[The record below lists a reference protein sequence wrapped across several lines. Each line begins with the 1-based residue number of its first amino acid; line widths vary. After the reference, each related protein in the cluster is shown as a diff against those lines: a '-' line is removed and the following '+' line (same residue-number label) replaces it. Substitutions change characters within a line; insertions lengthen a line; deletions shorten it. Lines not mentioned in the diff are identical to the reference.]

1 MPRYSEDQVREYAH
15 KLWDQQ
21 GRPEG
26 RADEFWHQAKA
37 ELESD
42 EPGNEPDTDNPKPMP
57 E

>member
-1 MPRYSEDQVREYAH
+1 MPKYSEEQIRAYAH
-15 KLWDQQ
+15 KLWERE

-26 RADEFWHQAKA
+26 KAEQFWHQAES

-42 EPGNEPDTDNPKPMP
+42 VPGDEDPKPTP

>member
-1 MPRYSEDQVREYAH
+1 MPRYSEEQIREYAH
-15 KLWDQQ
+15 KLWERE

-26 RADEFWHQAKA
+26 KADDFWHQARS

-42 EPGNEPDTDNPKPMP
+42 APGDEDPKPMP

>member
-1 MPRYSEDQVREYAH
+1 MPRYSEEQIREYAH
-15 KLWDQQ
+15 KLWERE

-26 RADEFWHQAKA
+26 KADDFWHQAKS

-42 EPGNEPDTDNPKPMP
+42 APGDEDLKPMP